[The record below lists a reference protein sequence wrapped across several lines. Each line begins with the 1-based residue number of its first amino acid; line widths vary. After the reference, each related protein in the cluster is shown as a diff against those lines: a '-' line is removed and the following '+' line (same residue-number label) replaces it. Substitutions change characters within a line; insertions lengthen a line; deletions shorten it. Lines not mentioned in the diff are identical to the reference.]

1 MLGLNNVSLKHKL
14 IAAFA
19 IVLIIP
25 CLLIGIIAYQ
35 TAKSSMQGELMGAAE
50 DTVELMNQSV
60 EQYLRMEMSNVQ
72 GLAKQLSSSAI
83 DEKSSRAREVID
95 AFASNHPE
103 LELTVLGNE
112 NGAWMK
118 SPDPGSQKY
127 DPRERDW
134 YKDAMKSAGAV
145 IISDPYVSAT
155 TGNMVVSVAMTLPDK
170 KGVIS
175 VNLSLDKLASM
186 VKNAQIG
193 ERGYVYILDKNKKF
207 LIHPSQKPGAEAVE
221 EHYSQFYKGD
231 SGRTSYM
238 LNSQQKQ
245 AAFVTNPS
253 TGWKLVGA
261 MESQETVEKSAV
273 IYQVTAGVV
282 IAALVLGGLL
292 IAGIIRSIIRPLRE
306 LMDTAASLSQG
317 DLRRTVTVRSQDEI
331 GKLGQSFNEM
341 VQSLKTMIVEIGE
354 TSTQLAASS
363 EELSASAEQNTKATD
378 QIASSAQ
385 DMSQGSQL
393 LVEQVNESSRVT
405 GEMAADT
412 SNITGLVQHSSARA
426 EEARSYSDEGA
437 VVLGTVIRQM
447 NVIGANVDQL
457 EAIVKEQAS
466 RSEDINRM
474 ILQITEIANQI
485 NLLSL
490 NASIEAARAG
500 EHGKGFAVVAGEVKK
515 LAEQT
520 ARSSSEINNLT
531 GEIQTQS
538 NQALHSMIEASRE
551 VAAGKEVVD
560 RMGQLFEEIK
570 GKITEVSDQMQIAS
584 ASSRNAA
591 LGTHKVSET
600 MNTVQQVT
608 ETAAEHTEQISAAA
622 EEQMAS
628 MQEISASAQALSSMA
643 EELQTKIE
651 RFKC

>member
-1 MLGLNNVSLKHKL
+1 
-14 IAAFA
+14 
-19 IVLIIP
+19 
-25 CLLIGIIAYQ
+25 
-35 TAKSSMQGELMGAAE
+35 
-50 DTVELMNQSV
+50 
-60 EQYLRMEMSNVQ
+60 
-72 GLAKQLSSSAI
+72 
-83 DEKSSRAREVID
+83 
-95 AFASNHPE
+95 
-103 LELTVLGNE
+103 
-112 NGAWMK
+112 
-118 SPDPGSQKY
+118 
-127 DPRERDW
+127 
-134 YKDAMKSAGAV
+134 
-145 IISDPYVSAT
+145 
-155 TGNMVVSVAMTLPDK
+155 
-170 KGVIS
+170 
-175 VNLSLDKLASM
+175 
-186 VKNAQIG
+186 
-193 ERGYVYILDKNKKF
+193 
-207 LIHPSQKPGAEAVE
+207 
-221 EHYSQFYKGD
+221 
-231 SGRTSYM
+231 M
-238 LNSQQKQ
+238 LNGQQKQ

-405 GEMAADT
+405 GEMAADM